1 MHVGSFTYVIDVQS
15 MFIHK
20 VGMDAVIARLAEVMK
35 TLNELKE
42 ENSILRKEIFG
53 VGVSAFSSQSMG
65 LMENKTLR
73 EIVEETQFQVKALN
87 TKFSN
92 YEEQNVH
99 SEMSNSMD
107 GVNQRSTGNGQDRR
121 RSEESEEEIQVA
133 EIRSKT
139 IAEERNWM
147 KATFNE
153 LKPFQTIEDGE
164 SFGGRTVQNI
174 SSSFNGSGTETCAIT
189 MKFSNYLDYALTDK
203 YYVDRIMRTSTIDGH
218 TSEVISGVNGRY
230 KCSLACSFEVSRLL
244 SLIVYCDVDLNG
256 NISFAI
262 GLTPPDVDPRRDIEK
277 LLSTLKKMSNV
288 PEVWIQQR
296 NSTQPSNVPLELFVN
311 HGNFIARGHMT
322 VCPRSIVHVEILE
335 MIGVI
340 GLPYSQPRRRARIV
354 NGESIKPHFLK
365 GTSGMISRSAGRY
378 GRVACNIEI
387 INCLTVNLLLRSQFN
402 RNCEYNAEIPLEVRS
417 CQREEFF
424 AANNSGNVEAMFSY
438 EIVSTDF
445 AFVVGMHVGDEFN
458 HTYNSFRA
466 AFLQLPA
473 VSGPDELQSL
483 MFPHHSHWKTHRHR
497 KYATAEE
504 GVQLIQMGNIRAEI
518 ITDDE
523 GRLGRLYGGIYG
535 DSKIGA
541 TIIDSLDTLFIMGFY
556 EEYIKGRN
564 WVSENFDFKTVK
576 TSVSL
581 FETNIRILGGFLTAY
596 ALTRDDLYLDQ
607 ANAVGQLLLPA
618 FDTPSGFPF
627 DRINPATGATGG
639 GATTSM
645 AGLGLLHLEF
655 AYLSEITANPIYLD
669 KVSKIRQNLWDLEKP
684 NGLYPNTVN
693 IQTGRFSDSHVS
705 MGAGADSFYEYLL
718 KSWIQT
724 QDREARQMYDEAM
737 DAFVANDLVRVSK
750 QSHLLYIGELSGAR
764 IDDVG
769 SHLEFF
775 AGGMFALGSVTTDP
789 TIPGYGNRDHD
800 MEIGQNFTNTC
811 HESYIRSDSH
821 IGPEVF
827 RFTDTAEAVAVND
840 GEKDWAWDS
849 AQAIEKY
856 TKAGSGRGYSGLRNV
871 YSSAPVQD
879 DVQQTFF
886 LAETLKYLYLVFS
899 TDDLI
904 DLDKWVFNTECH
916 PLPVKGKNPM
926 F

>member
-230 KCSLACSFEVSRLL
+230 K
-244 SLIVYCDVDLNG
+244 LN
-256 NISFAI
+256 
-262 GLTPPDVDPRRDIEK
+262 P
-277 LLSTLKKMSNV
+277 
-288 PEVWIQQR
+288 
-296 NSTQPSNVPLELFVN
+296 
-311 HGNFIARGHMT
+311 
-322 VCPRSIVHVEILE
+322 
-335 MIGVI
+335 
-340 GLPYSQPRRRARIV
+340 PRRRARIV